1 MATLTST
8 SRHST
13 TDRTGEKIL
22 RVAAIVMLV
31 AGFALAILLSADNP
45 LLSWRVQLH
54 VFIGAIGLAAYYL
67 LHRGRTD
74 IAGTVMVWG
83 YWLGAT
89 VVAVINGGLRGPNLI
104 NYPLIL
110 VISGWLLGNRQTIAL
125 AVMTEVVFVGFL
137 LGDSR
142 GWIPP
147 SNFENLPAYFVFLTA
162 ITVATAAATLLSRR
176 GYLQRVDEAKKVAAD
191 LALREDEL
199 RHHRDQLEDQIRLRT
214 AELAAA
220 RDAAEA
226 ANRAKSAFLANMSHE
241 IRTPMNGILGMASL
255 LRRSRLEP
263 EQSARLD
270 KIDTAAQHLLG
281 LINDILDLS
290 KIEAGKFELEE
301 APIDLDLMLQNLSA
315 LVSERV
321 RAKNLH
327 LLVNA
332 EPIAGT
338 LMGDPTRLQQALLNY
353 LTNAIKFT
361 ENGRITL
368 RVRVIE
374 SSDSDARL
382 RFDVEDTGIGIAP
395 EARERLFS
403 AFVQADSS
411 TTRKYG
417 GTGLGLAITRHLA
430 TLMGGEAGAD
440 STVGVG
446 SCFWFEVKLKRG
458 EARVSAE
465 PMPAIDAE
473 SELRR
478 RFSGQRVLIA
488 DDEPV
493 NREVAQ
499 FQLEAAGLVVDQA
512 EDGMEAVAMVARS
525 RYAAILMDMQ
535 MPEMDGLEATRR
547 IRARPTHSD
556 TPIIA
561 MTANAFAED
570 RARCL
575 AAGMNDFLAK
585 PFVPEALFATVF
597 RNLDAQEPLTAE
609 A

>member
-1 MATLTST
+1 MAELNPN
-8 SRHST
+8 SRHFAA
-13 TDRTGEKIL
+13 DRTGEKIL
-22 RVAAIVMLV
+22 RVAAIVLTV
-31 AGFALAILLSADNP
+31 AGFALAMLLSFDNP

-54 VFIGAIGLAAYYL
+54 VFIGAVGVVAYYL
-67 LHRGRTD
+67 LQKDRPD
-74 IAGTVMVWG
+74 VAGTVMVWG
-83 YWLGAT
+83 YWIGAT
-89 VVAVINGGLRGPNLI
+89 VVALINGGLRGPNLI

-110 VISGWLLGNRQTIAL
+110 VISGWLLGNRQTIVLAL
-125 AVMTEVVFVGFL
+125 MTEVVFVGFL
-137 LGDSR
+137 VGDAR

-162 ITVATAAATLLSRR
+162 ITVATATATLLSRR
-176 GYLQRVDEAKKVAAD
+176 GYLQRVEEARRVAAD

-199 RHHRDQLEDQIRLRT
+199 RHHGDQLEDQIRLRT

-241 IRTPMNGILGMASL
+241 IRTPMNGIIGMASL
-255 LRRSRLEP
+255 LRRSRLAP
-263 EQSARLD
+263 EQAARLD
-270 KIDTAAQHLLG
+270 KIDAAAQHLLG

-290 KIEAGKFELEE
+290 KIEAGKLELEE
-301 APIDLDLMLQNLSA
+301 SPISLDQMLQNVSA

-327 LLVNA
+327 LLVSH
-332 EPIAGT
+332 EPISGT
-338 LMGDPTRLQQALLNY
+338 LLGDPTRLQQALLNY
-353 LTNAIKFT
+353 VTNAIKFT
-361 ENGRITL
+361 EKGRITL

-374 SSDSDARL
+374 ASATEACL
-382 RFDVEDTGIGIAP
+382 RFEVEDTGIGISP

-430 TLMGGEAGAD
+430 TLMGGE
-440 STVGVG
+440 VGVESTLGFG
-446 SCFWFEVKLKRG
+446 SCFWFEVRLKRG
-458 EARVSAE
+458 EENLLAE
-465 PMPAIDAE
+465 SRPTVDAE
-473 SELRR
+473 GELRR
-478 RFSGQRVLIA
+478 RFSGRRVLIA

-512 EDGMEAVAMVARS
+512 GDGIEAVAMVARH

-547 IRARPTHSD
+547 IRVRPADAD

-585 PFVPEALFATVF
+585 PFVPEALFTTVF
-597 RNLDAQEPLTAE
+597 RNLEARELLTTE
-609 A
+609 S